1 MSWERLALLR
11 AIGVPRW
18 AMWLVGGFG
27 FGVPLLFFGL
37 GLRIVIDTQRLVAG
51 AVLVEAEVVR
61 IDISRDED
69 GTWYRPVFGVTMPD
83 GRVAEAVLPG
93 MDGAPSRTAGDTV
106 TVLWNAER
114 PHEVRLPGLWA
125 LYGDGALLMALGLG
139 FVVIIAV
146 ALWKL
151 VLRAPLPALPQDPSS
166 GPGDLPDIL
175 RAMMARHAARYE
187 TDPDRRAALEEK
199 LRNRDR

>member
-1 MSWERLALLR
+1 MSWGRLALLR

-18 AMWLVGGFG
+18 AIWGACGFG
-27 FGVPLLFFGL
+27 LGVPLLFFAL
-37 GLRIVIDTQRLVAG
+37 GLWIVIDTQRLVAS
-51 AVLVEAEVVR
+51 AAEVEAEVVR

-93 MDGAPSRTAGDTV
+93 MDGAPRHTAGDTV

-114 PHEVRLPGLWA
+114 PHEVRLPGRWA
-125 LYGDGALLMALGLG
+125 LYGDGAILMGLGLV
-139 FVVIIAV
+139 FVVIVAV

-151 VLRAPLPALPQDPSS
+151 VLRAPLPVPPPGS
-166 GPGDLPDIL
+166 GVSPDRL
-175 RAMMARHAARYE
+175 RELLDQHA
-187 TDPDRRAALEEK
+187 TDPKRRAALKEL
-199 LRNRDR
+199 LRNRKR